1 MSTQGQRVVEE
12 FSRQAAAMSEAAIFN
27 DETILNR
34 IRDFACGA
42 NEANG
47 ARDVHVL
54 DVACGPGIVVAHL
67 APHCREITGCDITP
81 AMLDK
86 ARERCAAKGIAN
98 ACFVPGRV
106 EALPFDDE
114 SFDVVVSRSAVHH
127 FSDPPAAFR
136 EMARVTR
143 KCGRIITVDVAASE
157 TEADARLHNALEIL
171 RDPSHVRMLSRR
183 ELHRTITQAGLAIED
198 AVTWT
203 NHREFDEWM
212 KIINAPE
219 RIGPLKVVMTALAEA
234 GVGAGVGLRLE
245 QGKLR
250 FEHQPALT
258 VAVRR

>member
-1 MSTQGQRVVEE
+1 MTTQDQRVVAE
-12 FSRQAAAMSEAAIFN
+12 FSRQAATMSEAAIFN

-42 NEANG
+42 NSTHH
-47 ARDVHVL
+47 VHVL
-54 DVACGPGIVVAHL
+54 DAACGPGIVVAHL
-67 APHCREITGCDITP
+67 APHCRDITGCDITP

-98 ACFVPGRV
+98 ARFVPGRV

-127 FSDPPAAFR
+127 FADPPAAFR

-143 KCGRIITVDVAASE
+143 KGGRVITVDVAASDV
-157 TEADARLHNALEIL
+157 EADARLHNALEIL
-171 RDPSHVRMLSRR
+171 RDPSHVRMLSKR
-183 ELHRTITQAGLAIED
+183 ELHRAILQAGLAIEET
-198 AVTWT
+198 VTWT

-212 KIINAPE
+212 KIIDAPE
-219 RIGPLKVVMTALAEA
+219 RVGPLKVVMTALAEA

-245 QGKLR
+245 QGRLR

-258 VAVRR
+258 VAVSA

>member
-1 MSTQGQRVVEE
+1 MSTQDRRTVEE
-12 FSRQAAAMSEAAIFN
+12 FSRQAASMSQAAIFN

-34 IRDFACGA
+34 IRDFACGSNA
-42 NEANG
+42 APG
-47 ARDVHVL
+47 VPTARVL

-67 APHCREITGCDITP
+67 ASHCREITGCDITP

-86 ARERCAAKGIAN
+86 ARERCVAKGITN
-98 ACFVPGRV
+98 ARFVPGRV

-114 SFDVVVSRSAVHH
+114 AFDVVVSRSAVHH
-127 FSDPPAAFR
+127 FADPPAAFR

-143 KCGRIITVDVAASE
+143 KGGRIITVDVAASE

-171 RDPSHVRMLSRR
+171 RDPSHVRMLSRS
-183 ELHRTITQAGLAIED
+183 ELHRAITQAGLAIED

-212 KIINAPE
+212 KIIDAPE
-219 RIGPLKVVMTALAEA
+219 RVGPLKVVMTALAEA

-250 FEHQPALT
+250 FAHQPALT
-258 VAVRR
+258 VAVR

>member
-1 MSTQGQRVVEE
+1 MSTQDQRVVEE
-12 FSRQAAAMSEAAIFN
+12 FSRQAATMSEAAIFN

-34 IRDFACGA
+34 IRDFACGSG
-42 NEANG
+42 G
-47 ARDVHVL
+47 APQIHVL

-67 APHCREITGCDITP
+67 APHCHEITGCDMTP

-86 ARERCAAKGIAN
+86 ARARTAAKGIAN
-98 ACFVPGRV
+98 AHFVPGRV
-106 EALPFDDE
+106 EALPFDDA

-127 FSDPPAAFR
+127 FADPPAAFR

-143 KCGRIITVDVAASE
+143 KGGRIITVDVAACES
-157 TEADARLHNALEIL
+157 EADARLHNALETL
-171 RDPSHVRMLSRR
+171 RDPSHVRMLSRS
-183 ELHRTITQAGLAIED
+183 ELHRALAQAGLAIEE

-212 KIINAPE
+212 KIIDAPE

-234 GVGAGVGLRLE
+234 GVSVGVGLRLD
-245 QGKLR
+245 QGRLR

-258 VAVRR
+258 VAVKP